1 MLVKDLIFVFFWPA
15 CQQFVY
21 LENERLRQRTWTQ
34 TFCKFQ
40 NTRKIKQNCI
50 SYILYLLLT
59 FLVCF
64 CMWFTGN
71 GSSPAQN
78 STRSI
83 SPNNS
88 TTNSQ
93 FSLQH
98 NSSGSLGGGV
108 GGVINGNGIAG
119 GVGGSGGSG
128 LGSPNGVGGGG
139 GGGSCTPT
147 SLQPQV
153 CTVYPP
159 PHPESK
165 LISLF
170 FSYLQSSL
178 TTFKQSP
185 TLLNGNGS
193 LLDANMPGGIPTP
206 GTPNSKAK
214 VSLKSFAIYWF
225 VYFNLVL

>member
-1 MLVKDLIFVFFWPA
+1 
-15 CQQFVY
+15 
-21 LENERLRQRTWTQ
+21 
-34 TFCKFQ
+34 
-40 NTRKIKQNCI
+40 
-50 SYILYLLLT
+50 
-59 FLVCF
+59 
-64 CMWFTGN
+64 MWFTGN

-108 GGVINGNGIAG
+108 GGIINGNGIAG

-153 CTVYPP
+153 SRVTPSSSPPHRTQLNCNYSSHICSPRWRHSNSHPLYWTATDHYWMPTCPAVYPRP
-159 PHPESK
+159 VRPIPKQRYVRYSLNPIDMFA
-165 LISLF
+165 LIS
-170 FSYLQSSL
+170 SL
-178 TTFKQSP
+178 ICRTIR
-185 TLLNGNGS
+185 TLWS
-193 LLDANMPGGIPTP
+193 LWWRCIPLRP
-206 GTPNSKAK
+206 
-214 VSLKSFAIYWF
+214 
-225 VYFNLVL
+225 